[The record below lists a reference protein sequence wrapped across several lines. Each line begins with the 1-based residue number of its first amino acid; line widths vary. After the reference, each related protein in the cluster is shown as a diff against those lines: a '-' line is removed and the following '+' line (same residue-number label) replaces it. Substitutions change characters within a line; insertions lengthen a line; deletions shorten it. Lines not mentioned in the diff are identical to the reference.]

1 MTVYILM
8 QIDINKTFY
17 KFLSPGFSWCHALHS
32 LENNCAVVHTLSKY
46 TEIPNVF
53 SATLTG

>member
-1 MTVYILM
+1 M

-17 KFLSPGFSWCHALHS
+17 KFLSPGFSWCHDLHS
-32 LENNCAVVHTLSKY
+32 LESNCGVVHIISKY

-53 SATLTG
+53 PATLTG

>member
-1 MTVYILM
+1 M